1 MLLKSDIVERRQQLL
16 EVLKHNTCVVSFT
29 KVNGETRNMPC
40 TLQETVV
47 PKRVLME
54 DKIGAPARKVN
65 TDVLSV
71 WCTDKNEW
79 RSFRLDSIT
88 SVEVLDK

>member
-1 MLLKSDIVERRQQLL
+1 MELKPTVTERREQLL
-16 EVLKHNTCVVSFT
+16 EVLKSNTCVVTFT
-29 KVNGETRNMPC
+29 KVNGEVRNMPC
-40 TLQETVV
+40 TLRQDIV
-47 PKRVLME
+47 PPRVLSE
-54 DKIGAPARKVN
+54 DKIAAPARKLN

-88 SVEVLDK
+88 NVEVVDK